1 MKKILLILIVSASV
15 IACNQNQEKKD
26 DPEILKN
33 ILNIY
38 FDGLKNSDIEKLNSI
53 TTKDFILFED
63 GKIWTN
69 DSIISFQ
76 KQFTSMKGEWK
87 FDKIKVNIDN
97 ESGDISYLN
106 HGEFVINDTIKMKF
120 DWVESATFRKV
131 DGKWKMNLLH
141 STVRK

>member
-1 MKKILLILIVSASV
+1 
-15 IACNQNQEKKD
+15 
-26 DPEILKN
+26 
-33 ILNIY
+33 
-38 FDGLKNSDIEKLNSI
+38 
-53 TTKDFILFED
+53 
-63 GKIWTN
+63 
-69 DSIISFQ
+69 
-76 KQFTSMKGEWK
+76 MKGEWK